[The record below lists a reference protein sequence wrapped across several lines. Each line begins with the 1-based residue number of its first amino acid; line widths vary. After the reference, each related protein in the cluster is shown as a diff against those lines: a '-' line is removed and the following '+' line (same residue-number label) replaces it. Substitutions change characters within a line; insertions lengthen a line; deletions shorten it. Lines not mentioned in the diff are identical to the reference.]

1 MFMSDNPTNFLNG
14 IGQLYV
20 LIGENNITSF
30 EDLQKGHYIQG
41 IFAAS
46 DLELD
51 DSIPE
56 LEKEVQNLNVLDFM
70 RLEDTEYNKVDSSI
84 IYITDTGSCLET
96 IN

>member
-1 MFMSDNPTNFLNG
+1 MSDNSTNFLNG

-30 EDLQKGHYIQG
+30 KDLQKGHYIQG
-41 IFAAS
+41 IFPAS